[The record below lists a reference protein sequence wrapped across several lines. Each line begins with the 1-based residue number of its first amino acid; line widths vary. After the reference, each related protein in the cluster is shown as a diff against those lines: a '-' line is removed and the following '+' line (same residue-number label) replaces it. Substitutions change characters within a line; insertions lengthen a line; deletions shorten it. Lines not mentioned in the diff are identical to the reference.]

1 MIRHWA
7 TVLSFQRKL
16 STFLAVPEDR
26 WASPLLLKYTPHSID
41 KTWVQKKFK
50 AFGSIDMS
58 GEKPEKSLTTLHI
71 LWRVVLDA
79 CFPTKIISVLEDSSI
94 CTKNPPTTTSRSKR
108 ARKLPW
114 LCNEFFAEPGLT
126 VQKWSQEPI
135 ASTLWGVDGMPIKKP
150 WAIKLPW
157 QNHHLL
163 ELSVLQMKS
172 LPASRPSPALAA
184 WGAASRGTE
193 AGELWEIYIFTQDT
207 REDTCHLELTS
218 KDENSLVSRTPKLY
232 VKVITGQSEFYLL
245 TISDS
250 CENGYSQNTLL
261 RSIPQ
266 RLASYVIITRRIA
279 YFLPSRCPVLEALL
293 RSIPPRI
300 WSYPT

>member
-1 MIRHWA
+1 
-7 TVLSFQRKL
+7 
-16 STFLAVPEDR
+16 
-26 WASPLLLKYTPHSID
+26 
-41 KTWVQKKFK
+41 
-50 AFGSIDMS
+50 
-58 GEKPEKSLTTLHI
+58 
-71 LWRVVLDA
+71 
-79 CFPTKIISVLEDSSI
+79 
-94 CTKNPPTTTSRSKR
+94 
-108 ARKLPW
+108 
-114 LCNEFFAEPGLT
+114 
-126 VQKWSQEPI
+126 
-135 ASTLWGVDGMPIKKP
+135 
-150 WAIKLPW
+150 
-157 QNHHLL
+157 
-163 ELSVLQMKS
+163 MKS

-266 RLASYVIITRRIA
+266 RLASYVKITRSIA
-279 YFLPSRCPVLEALL
+279 CFKHLRLTTFEASNRRLNPVKYQNTPFKIVLVSLEDYNFCNS
-293 RSIPPRI
+293 SII
-300 WSYPT
+300 VTKFMK